1 MTENEILMLGFE
13 RQLEDTEAFFYYY
26 SLEIVEGLSFIT
38 QADDEVVNGEWE
50 VEIFDTYPAITFK
63 DAETVR
69 ILIEILNQNKNK

>member
-1 MTENEILMLGFE
+1 MLGFE
-13 RQLEDTEAFFYYY
+13 RQLEESEAPFYYY

-63 DAETVR
+63 DAETLSK
-69 ILIEILNQNKNK
+69 LIEILNQNKNK

>member
-13 RQLEDTEAFFYYY
+13 RQLEESDPPFYYY
-26 SLEIVEGLSFIT
+26 SLDIVQGICFIT

-50 VEIFDTYPAITFK
+50 AELFDTYPSIKFK
-63 DAETVR
+63 SAETVR

>member
-13 RQLEDTEAFFYYY
+13 RQLEESEAPFYYY

-38 QADDEVVNGEWE
+38 QADDEVVDGEWE

-63 DAETVR
+63 DAETLSK
-69 ILIEILNQNKNK
+69 LIEILNQNKNK